1 MCCNTDLSAQ
11 GWLKR
16 LGERA
21 VDAAK
26 NSVENKVENK
36 TREAVDDVLDGKV
49 SKKDKKSK
57 QSSRNDDEEVVT
69 TPAASA
75 WTCPECGQKGNTG
88 KFCDDCGAKKSAG
101 TEEAPEAAGVQAKSD
116 FVPGA
121 VTLFEDKIT
130 GEQVGEFPSK
140 WNLIEGNCE
149 VSKLG
154 GETVISLPP
163 ATTQDE
169 YVDSQIQPLMK
180 NIYNYL
186 PEEYTIEFDWYV
198 YAKQDDCNDIKVY
211 GRAGDKGGEEAFQVS
226 LSCEDDPKFQGTS
239 RIFFRNAVTDNNSEV
254 DASYNL
260 KKNAWNH
267 FALSFNKRA
276 LKVYVNGYR
285 IANIPNAKP
294 ANCMT
299 LWSISRYLGNGLQNK
314 KGTQFKNFRI
324 AKGAVALYDQN
335 TTDAVAKAIA
345 ETGKFVTNNILF
357 ETGKADLKAESMPEI
372 QKVADYMKKN
382 PTARFL
388 VVGHTDNVGN
398 AASNQTLSE
407 NRAKSV
413 VAALA
418 KLGVD
423 DFNLKAEGRGASEP
437 VADNKTTEGKAKN
450 RRVEFIKK

>member
-1 MCCNTDLSAQ
+1 VVVLAVLACGNADAQ
-11 GWLKR
+11 NVLGR
-16 LGERA
+16 LAERA
-21 VDAAK
+21 KNAAENAVGNK
-26 NSVENKVENK
+26 IENAINNKVDK
-36 TREAVDDVLDGKV
+36 AGR
-49 SKKDKKSK
+49 KKESG
-57 QSSRNDDEEVVT
+57 EVT
-69 TPAASA
+69 ATETAPAAQA
-75 WTCPECGQKGNTG
+75 WICPECGKTGNTG
-88 KFCDDCGAKKSAG
+88 AFCEDCGAKKPGAD
-101 TEEAPEAAGVQAKSD
+101 APAVASNPAEAAGEQAKSD

-121 VTLFEDKIT
+121 VTLFEDNVT

-198 YAKQDDCNDIKVY
+198 YAKQDDSNDIKVY
-211 GRAGDKGGEEAFQVS
+211 GRTGDKGGEEAFQVS
-226 LSCEDDPKFQGTS
+226 LSCKDDPKFQGTS
-239 RIFFRNAVTDNNSEV
+239 RIFFKNAMTDNNGEV
-254 DASYNL
+254 DASFNL

-276 LKVYVNGYR
+276 LKVYVNDYR

-299 LWSISRYLGNGLQNK
+299 LWSISRYLGNGIQNK

-324 AKGAVALYDQN
+324 AQGAVALYDQN
-335 TTDAVAKAIA
+335 TTDAVAKAME
-345 ETGKFVTNNILF
+345 ETGKFVTNNINF
-357 ETGKADLKAESMPEI
+357 ETGKATLLPESMEEI
-372 QKVADYMKKN
+372 QKVADYMLKN
-382 PTARFL
+382 KSVRFE
-388 VVGHTDNVGN
+388 VQGHCDNQGSDKVN
-398 AASNQTLSE
+398 DPLSQQ
-407 NRAKSV
+407 RAEAV
-413 VAALA
+413 VAALV

-423 DFNLKAEGRGASEP
+423 EWNLRAVGKGSHEP
-437 VADNKTTEGKAKN
+437 IADNGTKEGQAKN